1 MKVYCDDGSTATKL
15 AWIEDGKM
23 KLFVLQNGFVEKWK
37 NNTFWEVHNYIVN
50 GKKYSYSPNSDEIIS
65 TTNINYQYRPINTLG
80 IQEALQ
86 QSGLKP
92 QEIDLVVTLPI
103 TEYYNTDA
111 QENKENI
118 KKKIN
123 NLKEKVELNNGDVF
137 TFNDI
142 KVLPESIP
150 SVAPILSIDNV
161 QERELS
167 LVVDLG
173 GTTLD
178 CGLIRGVFND
188 VIKTTGNQNLGV
200 GQIIKQVQ
208 NALMKADTELNF
220 NDTDSLIRDMV
231 KNLNIAQYINN
242 KSMIS
247 HVKKALEIAMTQ
259 LSDSVIG
266 HIEENYKGFHR
277 IYLTGGGAEF
287 LLSPFKKHWYVL
299 GDKVKKIDEPQT
311 ALVKA
316 LVALDSEDN

>member
-15 AWIEDGKM
+15 AWIEDGKI

-37 NNTFWEVHNYIVN
+37 NNTFGEVHNYIVN

-118 KKKIN
+118 RKKIN

-220 NDTDSLIRDMV
+220 NDTDSLIRDIL
-231 KNLNIAQYINN
+231 KKQNIEQYINN

-247 HVKKALEIAMTQ
+247 HVKKALEMAMMQ

-287 LLSPFKKHWYVL
+287 LLSPFKKHWQVL
-299 GDKVKKIDEPQT
+299 GDKVKKIDDPQT

>member
-15 AWIEDGKM
+15 AWIEDGKI

-37 NNTFWEVHNYIVN
+37 NNTFGEVHNYIVN

-118 KKKIN
+118 RKKIN

-208 NALMKADTELNF
+208 NALMMADTELNF

-231 KNLNIAQYINN
+231 KNRNIAQYINN

-247 HVKKALEIAMTQ
+247 HVKKALEMAMMQ

-266 HIEENYKGFHR
+266 HIEENYKSFHR

-287 LLSPFKKHWYVL
+287 LLSPFKKHWHVL

-316 LVALDSEDN
+316 LGALDSEDN